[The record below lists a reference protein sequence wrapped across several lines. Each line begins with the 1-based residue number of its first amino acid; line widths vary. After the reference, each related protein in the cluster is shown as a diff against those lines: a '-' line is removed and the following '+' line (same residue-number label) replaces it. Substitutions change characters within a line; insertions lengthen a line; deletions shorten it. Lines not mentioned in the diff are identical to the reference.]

1 MEYLLE
7 EFVEDVNSAI
17 DECGV
22 TVEMQWSL
30 GTKIQRLVREGGD
43 LTTQGA
49 VSQGSTGLAGRII
62 HADPRERFRLIV
74 AQFPSEEP
82 TPVHAHSRWG
92 LECGWSGKERFT
104 GYRRIDD
111 GSDDSNVKLE
121 VFSDHHI
128 ERGDLGYWYDSPRNI
143 HRQWAEGNDPSCVVI
158 LMGVMGEEMGSSTW
172 RKEYFTHPESCSN

>member
-7 EFVEDVNSAI
+7 QFVEDVNSAI

-30 GTKIQRLVREGGD
+30 GTKLQRLVREGGD

-49 VSQGSTGLAGRII
+49 VSQGSTGLVGRIL
-62 HADPRERFRLIV
+62 HEDPRGRFRLIV
-74 AQFPSEEP
+74 AQFPSGEP
-82 TPVHAHSRWG
+82 TPVHTHSRWG

-104 GYRRIDD
+104 VYRRVDD

-143 HRQWAEGNDPSCVVI
+143 HRQWAEGGDPSCVVI
-158 LMGVMGEEMGSSTW
+158 LMGGDGGRDGIFDLEKGIFQPS
-172 RKEYFTHPESCSN
+172 

>member
-7 EFVEDVNSAI
+7 QFVEDVNSAI

-30 GTKIQRLVREGGD
+30 GTKLQRLVREGGD

-49 VSQGSTGLAGRII
+49 VSQGSTGLGGRIL
-62 HADPRERFRLIV
+62 HEDPRGRFRLIV
-74 AQFPSEEP
+74 AQFPSGEP

-104 GYRRIDD
+104 VYRRVDD

-121 VFSDHHI
+121 VFSDH
-128 ERGDLGYWYDSPRNI
+128 
-143 HRQWAEGNDPSCVVI
+143 
-158 LMGVMGEEMGSSTW
+158 T
-172 RKEYFTHPESCSN
+172 